1 MGVQGQPGPHDNE
14 AVLQREFDDTTNE
27 QNKPG
32 TGSAD
37 KVFTMRV

>member
-1 MGVQGQPGPHDNE
+1 MGVQGQPGPHDNG